1 MTLFWIVFLFA
12 GLFGMVAG
20 ASQFFTGVRSSKW
33 PATNGRIIASDV
45 LVKERSNRDTTYY
58 QPQVTYTYSVAGQN
72 YRSSQISA
80 GDYESSDIRR
90 ARKITDKYPRE
101 MAVTV
106 FYNPHDA
113 ANAVLEPGLSLST
126 ILIFVVGAVFFVAA
140 ILGLF
145 GIIGGIGAP
154 ASS

>member
-12 GLFGMVAG
+12 GLFGMVVG

-80 GDYESSDIRR
+80 GEHESSDIRR
-90 ARKITDKYPRE
+90 ARKITDRYPRE
-101 MAVTV
+101 IAVTV
-106 FYNPHDA
+106 FYNPRDP
-113 ANAVLEPGLSLST
+113 ANAVLEPGMSISA
-126 ILIFVVGAVFFVAA
+126 ILIFVLAAGFFVAA
-140 ILGLF
+140 ILGLL
-145 GIIGGIGAP
+145 GIIGGKGTP

>member
-12 GLFGMVAG
+12 GLFGMVVG
-20 ASQFFTGVRSSKW
+20 ASQFFTGVRNSKW

-58 QPQVTYTYSVAGQN
+58 QPQVTYAYSVAGQD
-72 YRSSQISA
+72 YRSSQICA
-80 GDYESSDIRR
+80 GDYESSDITR
-90 ARKITDKYPRE
+90 ARTITDKYPRE

-106 FYNPHDA
+106 FYNPHDP

-126 ILIFVVGAVFFVAA
+126 ILIFVVGAVFFIAA

-145 GIIGGIGAP
+145 GIIGGKGTP